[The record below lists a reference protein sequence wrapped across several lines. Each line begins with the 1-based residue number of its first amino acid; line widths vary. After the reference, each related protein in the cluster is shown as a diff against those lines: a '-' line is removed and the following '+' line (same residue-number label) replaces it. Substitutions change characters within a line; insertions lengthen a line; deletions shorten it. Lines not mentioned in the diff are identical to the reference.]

1 MNDLT
6 NPNDATNLAT
16 SRYKTALNCLDNP
29 KSKLSAQEVL
39 EILAARDELQR
50 ALKDEQS
57 IPPDLLSQIY
67 DLDAKLKGNANK
79 INRAIALAE
88 YRESLPEPPNDW
100 WWQLDSKN
108 ANLLL
113 KGLAILTWTG
123 SLGLLAN
130 IASRFL
136 SGGIGVVGASAI
148 FFPSFLT
155 MLQARSELTEAGQQR
170 FEKTLV
176 QLGIP
181 RQYREPIKFLTL
193 LMLFSFLLGFWF
205 LIPTISEIY
214 NQQGLRSAKNGNL
227 GTAQENYQRSIALNP
242 DNVYTHYNLGNL
254 YEDLQEFDKAKTEY
268 LIAVQG
274 NVPEAYN
281 NLARLFIR
289 QKKYPEA
296 VSLLQQ
302 GLLLAGK
309 IEGPT
314 EVKYNLFKNLGWARF
329 EQNRDLEAWQALQ
342 VATGIAKNP
351 EIAPY
356 ITNPGSSY
364 CLLAQVL
371 DRQKKPA
378 IAEWQKC
385 NELGSTLNPDEDT
398 WLNLSYQKLQEVKQ

>member
-6 NPNDATNLAT
+6 NPNNAINLAT
-16 SRYKTALNCLDNP
+16 NRYQITLNCLDNP
-29 KSKLSAQEVL
+29 KIKLSAQQVL

-67 DLDAKLKGNANK
+67 DLDAKLKGKADK

-88 YRESLPEPPNDW
+88 YRESLPEPPQDW

-113 KGLAILTWTG
+113 KGLAVLTWTG

-136 SGGIGVVGASAI
+136 SGGVGVVGAAAI

-155 MLQARSELTEAGQQR
+155 MLQARSELTEAGQHR
-170 FEKTLV
+170 FENILV
-176 QLGIP
+176 QLGVP
-181 RQYREPIKFLTL
+181 HQYREPIKFLTL
-193 LMLFSFLLGFWF
+193 LMLFGFLLGFWF

-227 GTAQENYQRSIALNP
+227 GTAQENYQRAIALDP
-242 DNVYTHYNLGNL
+242 DNVSAHYNLGNL

-281 NLARLFIR
+281 NLGRLFIQ

-296 VSLLQQ
+296 VSLIQQ

-309 IEGPT
+309 TEGPT

-356 ITNPGSSY
+356 IANPGSSY

-371 DRQKKPA
+371 DRQKRPA

-398 WLNLSYQKLQEVKQ
+398 WLNLSYQKLQEVKP

>member
-1 MNDLT
+1 
-6 NPNDATNLAT
+6 
-16 SRYKTALNCLDNP
+16 
-29 KSKLSAQEVL
+29 
-39 EILAARDELQR
+39 
-50 ALKDEQS
+50 
-57 IPPDLLSQIY
+57 
-67 DLDAKLKGNANK
+67 
-79 INRAIALAE
+79 
-88 YRESLPEPPNDW
+88 
-100 WWQLDSKN
+100 
-108 ANLLL
+108 
-113 KGLAILTWTG
+113 
-123 SLGLLAN
+123 
-130 IASRFL
+130 
-136 SGGIGVVGASAI
+136 
-148 FFPSFLT
+148 
-155 MLQARSELTEAGQQR
+155 MLQARSELTEGGQQR
-170 FEKTLV
+170 FENTLI

-227 GTAQENYQRSIALNP
+227 GTAQENYQRSITLDP
-242 DNVYTHYNLGNL
+242 DNVHTHYNLGNL

-296 VSLLQQ
+296 VSLIQQ

-309 IEGPT
+309 TEGPT

-342 VATGIAKNP
+342 VATGIAKSP
-351 EIAPY
+351 EIASY
-356 ITNPGSSY
+356 IANPGSSY

-371 DRQKKPA
+371 DRQKRPA
-378 IAEWQKC
+378 IAEWKKC
-385 NELGSTLNPDEDT
+385 RELGSTLNPDEDT
-398 WLNLSYQKLQEVKQ
+398 WLNLSYQKLQEVKP

>member
-6 NPNDATNLAT
+6 NANDSINLAI
-16 SRYKTALNCLDNP
+16 SRYQAALDCLGKP
-29 KSKLSAQEVL
+29 KIKLSAQQVL
-39 EILAARDELQR
+39 EILAARDALQR
-50 ALKDEQS
+50 TLKDEQS
-57 IPPDLLSQIY
+57 ISPDLLSQIY
-67 DLDAKLKGNANK
+67 DLDAKLKGNTDK

-88 YRESLPEPPNDW
+88 YRESLPEPPQDW

-113 KGLAILTWTG
+113 KATSILTWTG

-136 SGGIGVVGASAI
+136 TGGVGVVGAAAI

-170 FEKTLV
+170 FENTLI
-176 QLGIP
+176 QLGVP
-181 RQYREPIKFLTL
+181 HRYREPIKFLTL

-205 LIPTISEIY
+205 LIPNISEIY

-227 GTAQENYQRSIALNP
+227 GTAQENYQRAIALNP
-242 DNVYTHYNLGNL
+242 DNVSAHYNLGNL

-289 QKKYPEA
+289 EKKYPEA
-296 VSLLQQ
+296 VSLIQN

-309 IEGPT
+309 TEGPT

-329 EQNRDLEAWQALQ
+329 EQERNLEAWQALQ
-342 VATGIAKNP
+342 AATAIAKSP

-356 ITNPGSSY
+356 IANPGSSY

-371 DRQKKPA
+371 DRLKRPSLP
-378 IAEWQKC
+378 EWKKC

-398 WLNLSYQKLQEVKQ
+398 WLNLSYQKLQEAKP

>member
-6 NPNDATNLAT
+6 NPNDAINLAT
-16 SRYKTALNCLDNP
+16 NRYQITLNCLDNP
-29 KSKLSAQEVL
+29 KIKLSAQQVL

-67 DLDAKLKGNANK
+67 DLDAKLKGKADK
-79 INRAIALAE
+79 INRVIALAD
-88 YRESLPEPPNDW
+88 YRESLPEPPQDW

-113 KGLAILTWTG
+113 KGLAVLTWTG

-130 IASRFL
+130 ISSRFL
-136 SGGIGVVGASAI
+136 SGGVGVVGAAAI

-170 FEKTLV
+170 FENTLV
-176 QLGIP
+176 QLGVP
-181 RQYREPIKFLTL
+181 HQYRESIKFLTL
-193 LMLFSFLLGFWF
+193 LMLFGFLLGFWF

-227 GTAQENYQRSIALNP
+227 GTAQENYQRAIALDP
-242 DNVYTHYNLGNL
+242 DNVSAHYNLGNL

-281 NLARLFIR
+281 NLGRLFIQ

-296 VSLLQQ
+296 VSLIQ
-302 GLLLAGK
+302 
-309 IEGPT
+309 
-314 EVKYNLFKNLGWARF
+314 
-329 EQNRDLEAWQALQ
+329 
-342 VATGIAKNP
+342 
-351 EIAPY
+351 
-356 ITNPGSSY
+356 
-364 CLLAQVL
+364 
-371 DRQKKPA
+371 
-378 IAEWQKC
+378 
-385 NELGSTLNPDEDT
+385 
-398 WLNLSYQKLQEVKQ
+398 

>member
-6 NPNDATNLAT
+6 NPNDSINLAT
-16 SRYKTALNCLDNP
+16 SRYQTALNCLDHP
-29 KSKLSAQEVL
+29 KVKLSAPQVL

-50 ALKDEQS
+50 VLTNEPS

-67 DLDAKLKGNANK
+67 DLDAKLKGKADK
-79 INRAIALAE
+79 INRAIALAD
-88 YRESLPEPPNDW
+88 YRESLPEQPQDW

-113 KGLAILTWTG
+113 KGLAVLTWTG

-155 MLQARSELTEAGQQR
+155 MLQARSELTEAGQQQ
-170 FEKTLV
+170 FEKTLI
-176 QLGIP
+176 QLGVP
-181 RQYREPIKFLTL
+181 HQYREAIKFLTL

-242 DNVYTHYNLGNL
+242 DNVSAHYNLGNL

-281 NLARLFIR
+281 NLGRLFIQ

-296 VSLLQQ
+296 VSLIQQ

-309 IEGPT
+309 TEGPT

-329 EQNRDLEAWQALQ
+329 EQNRNLEAWQALQ

-356 ITNPGSSY
+356 IANPGSSY

-371 DRQKKPA
+371 DRQKRPA

-398 WLNLSYQKLQEVKQ
+398 WLNLSYQKLQEVKP

>member
-6 NPNDATNLAT
+6 NPNDSINLAT
-16 SRYKTALNCLDNP
+16 SRYQTALNCLDHP
-29 KSKLSAQEVL
+29 KVKLSAPQVL

-50 ALKDEQS
+50 VLTNEQS

-67 DLDAKLKGNANK
+67 DLDAKLKGKADK
-79 INRAIALAE
+79 INRAIALAD
-88 YRESLPEPPNDW
+88 YRESLPEPPQDW

-155 MLQARSELTEAGQQR
+155 MLQARSELTEAGQQQ
-170 FEKTLV
+170 FEKTLI
-176 QLGIP
+176 QLGVP
-181 RQYREPIKFLTL
+181 HQYREAIKFLTL

-242 DNVYTHYNLGNL
+242 DNVSAHYNLGNL

-281 NLARLFIR
+281 NLGRLFIQ

-296 VSLLQQ
+296 VSLIQQ

-309 IEGPT
+309 TEGPT

-356 ITNPGSSY
+356 IANPGSSY

-371 DRQKKPA
+371 DRQKRSA

-398 WLNLSYQKLQEVKQ
+398 WLNLSYQKLQEVKP

>member
-1 MNDLT
+1 
-6 NPNDATNLAT
+6 LA
-16 SRYKTALNCLDNP
+16 D
-29 KSKLSAQEVL
+29 
-39 EILAARDELQR
+39 
-50 ALKDEQS
+50 
-57 IPPDLLSQIY
+57 
-67 DLDAKLKGNANK
+67 
-79 INRAIALAE
+79 
-88 YRESLPEPPNDW
+88 YRESLPEPPQDW

-113 KGLAILTWTG
+113 KGLAVLTWTG

-136 SGGIGVVGASAI
+136 SGGVGVVGAAAI

-170 FEKTLV
+170 FENTLV
-176 QLGIP
+176 QLGVP
-181 RQYREPIKFLTL
+181 HQYREPIKFLTL
-193 LMLFSFLLGFWF
+193 LMLFGFLLGFWF

-227 GTAQENYQRSIALNP
+227 GTAQENYQRAIALDP
-242 DNVYTHYNLGNL
+242 DNVSAHYNLGNL

-281 NLARLFIR
+281 NLGRLFIQ

-296 VSLLQQ
+296 VSLIQQ

-309 IEGPT
+309 TEGPT

-329 EQNRDLEAWQALQ
+329 EQNRNLEAWQALQ

-356 ITNPGSSY
+356 IANPGSSY

-371 DRQKKPA
+371 DRQKRPA

-398 WLNLSYQKLQEVKQ
+398 WLNLSYQKLQEVKP

>member
-1 MNDLT
+1 
-6 NPNDATNLAT
+6 
-16 SRYKTALNCLDNP
+16 
-29 KSKLSAQEVL
+29 
-39 EILAARDELQR
+39 
-50 ALKDEQS
+50 
-57 IPPDLLSQIY
+57 
-67 DLDAKLKGNANK
+67 
-79 INRAIALAE
+79 
-88 YRESLPEPPNDW
+88 
-100 WWQLDSKN
+100 
-108 ANLLL
+108 
-113 KGLAILTWTG
+113 
-123 SLGLLAN
+123 
-130 IASRFL
+130 
-136 SGGIGVVGASAI
+136 
-148 FFPSFLT
+148 

-170 FEKTLV
+170 FENTLI
-176 QLGIP
+176 QLGVP
-181 RQYREPIKFLTL
+181 HQYREPIKFLTL
-193 LMLFSFLLGFWF
+193 LMLFGFLLGFWF

-227 GTAQENYQRSIALNP
+227 GTAQENYQRAIALDP
-242 DNVYTHYNLGNL
+242 DNVSAHYNLGNL

-281 NLARLFIR
+281 NLGRLFIQ

-296 VSLLQQ
+296 VSLIQQ

-309 IEGPT
+309 TEGPT

-356 ITNPGSSY
+356 ISNPGSSY

-398 WLNLSYQKLQEVKQ
+398 WLNLSYQKLQEVKP

>member
-6 NPNDATNLAT
+6 NPNDAINLAT
-16 SRYKTALNCLDNP
+16 NRYQITLNCLDNP
-29 KSKLSAQEVL
+29 KIKLSAQQVL

-67 DLDAKLKGNANK
+67 DLDAKLKGKADK
-79 INRAIALAE
+79 INRAIALAD
-88 YRESLPEPPNDW
+88 YRESLPEQPQDW

-113 KGLAILTWTG
+113 KGLAVLTWTG

-136 SGGIGVVGASAI
+136 SGGVGVVGAAAI

-170 FEKTLV
+170 FENTLV
-176 QLGIP
+176 QLGVP
-181 RQYREPIKFLTL
+181 HQYRESIKFLTL
-193 LMLFSFLLGFWF
+193 LMLFGFLLGFWF

-227 GTAQENYQRSIALNP
+227 GTAQENYQRAIALDP
-242 DNVYTHYNLGNL
+242 DNVSAHYNLGNL

-281 NLARLFIR
+281 NLGRLFIQ

-296 VSLLQQ
+296 VSLIQ
-302 GLLLAGK
+302 
-309 IEGPT
+309 
-314 EVKYNLFKNLGWARF
+314 
-329 EQNRDLEAWQALQ
+329 
-342 VATGIAKNP
+342 
-351 EIAPY
+351 
-356 ITNPGSSY
+356 
-364 CLLAQVL
+364 
-371 DRQKKPA
+371 
-378 IAEWQKC
+378 
-385 NELGSTLNPDEDT
+385 
-398 WLNLSYQKLQEVKQ
+398 